1 MKNKIICL
9 IIARGG
15 SKSLPNKNIIKIN
28 KIPLIAYS
36 ILQAK
41 QIKSIQRVIVSTDSQ
56 KIMKISKKF
65 GAEILFKRPKKISGD
80 LSTDLEVFEHAIN
93 WLKKNENYIPDYIVD
108 LRAPEPIRSIKK
120 IKQALN
126 IILKKRSADSLRSM
140 NESKSSPN
148 HMFQIKDGK
157 YKNIINNKSPFFLNN
172 LRNFKKKNKKYYWQN
187 GYVDITRPSTVLKK
201 SSMVGDS
208 VLPFI
213 INDKVHNLDY
223 PEDIPIVASA
233 LNDILEGNDDD
244 SIIETERHPV

>member
-41 QIKSIQRVIVSTDSQ
+41 QIKSIQRVIVSTDSE

-80 LSTDLEVFEHAIN
+80 LSTDFEVFEHAIN

-120 IKQALN
+120 IKQAIN
-126 IILKKRSADSLRSM
+126 IILKKRNADSLRSM
-140 NESKSSPN
+140 NESKSSPSY
-148 HMFQIKDGK
+148 MFQIKNGK

-172 LRNFKKKNKKYYWQN
+172 LRNFKKIKKYYWQN
-187 GYVDITRPSTVLKK
+187 GYVDIIKTNTILKK
-201 SSMVGDS
+201 KSMCGTKII
-208 VLPFI
+208 PFI
-213 INDKVHNLDY
+213 TKEKTYTIDY
-223 PEDIPIVASA
+223 KDDLEKISK
-233 LNDILEGNDDD
+233 ILK
-244 SIIETERHPV
+244 PYKKLLV

>member
-1 MKNKIICL
+1 MKDKIICL

-41 QIKSIQRVIVSTDSQ
+41 QIKFIQRVIVSTDSE

-80 LSTDLEVFEHAIN
+80 LSTDFEVFEHAIN
-93 WLKKNENYIPDYIVD
+93 WLKKYENYKPDYIVD

-120 IKQALN
+120 IKQAIN
-126 IILKKRSADSLRSM
+126 IILRKKNADSLRSM

-148 HMFQIKDGK
+148 NMFQIKGGK

-172 LRNFKKKNKKYYWQN
+172 LTNFKKNKKYFWQN
-187 GYVDITRPSTVLKK
+187 GYVDIIKTDTILKK
-201 SSMVGDS
+201 KSMCGTKII
-208 VLPFI
+208 PFI
-213 INDKVHNLDY
+213 TKEKTYTIDY
-223 PEDIPIVASA
+223 KDDLEKISK
-233 LNDILEGNDDD
+233 ILK
-244 SIIETERHPV
+244 PYKKLLV

>member
-1 MKNKIICL
+1 MKDKIICL

-41 QIKSIQRVIVSTDSQ
+41 QIKFIQRVIVSTDSE

-80 LSTDLEVFEHAIN
+80 LSTDFEVFEHAIN
-93 WLKKNENYIPDYIVD
+93 WLKKYENYKPDYIVD

-120 IKQALN
+120 IKQAIN
-126 IILKKRSADSLRSM
+126 IILRKKNADSLRSM

-148 HMFQIKDGK
+148 NMFQIKGGK

-172 LRNFKKKNKKYYWQN
+172 LTNFKKNKKYFWQN
-187 GYVDITRPSTVLKK
+187 GYVDIIKTDTILKK
-201 SSMVGDS
+201 KSMCGTKII
-208 VLPFI
+208 PFI
-213 INDKVHNLDY
+213 TKEKTYTIDY
-223 PEDIPIVASA
+223 KDDLEKISK
-233 LNDILEGNDDD
+233 ILK
-244 SIIETERHPV
+244 PYKKMLV